1 MALIYSRIPCEVAG
15 TFTTNVVKAAP
26 VKWDQSVVYG
36 GGSVHAVVVNSGVA
50 NACTGEEGLGYCK
63 QTAEKGGGALWHQG
77 RSGACGFYGV
87 IGAQIPINKI
97 RAGIETMQPMLAHTQ
112 AAATLAAEAIMTTDT
127 VKKGSGRRGDLRR
140 KDGHDRR
147 YSKGSGMIHPNMCTM
162 LSFVTTDAAIS
173 KKLFAESTEC
183 KRTGYIQYDI
193 CGWRYVDQ

>member
-50 NACTGEEGLGYCK
+50 NACTGEERTWLL
-63 QTAEKGGGALWHQG
+63 QTDGGKGGGTLGIRADQVLVA
-77 RSGACGFYGV
+77 STGV
-87 IGAQIPINKI
+87 IGAQIPIDKI

-127 VKKGSGRRGDLRR
+127 VKKEVVVEADLRR

-147 YSKGSGMIHPNMCTM
+147 YVQGFRHDPSEYVH
-162 LSFVTTDAAIS
+162 DAQ
-173 KKLFAESTEC
+173 LC
-183 KRTGYIQYDI
+183 D
-193 CGWRYVDQ
+193 D